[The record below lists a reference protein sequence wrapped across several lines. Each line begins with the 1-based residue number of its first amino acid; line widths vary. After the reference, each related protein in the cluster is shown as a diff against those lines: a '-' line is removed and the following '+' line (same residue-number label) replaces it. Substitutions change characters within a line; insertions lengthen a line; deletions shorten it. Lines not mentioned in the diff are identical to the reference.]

1 MTGSSLRNP
10 RNLRSRNL
18 CRHNLCHNLCSLC
31 RRSLYRHRSRSR
43 ELAVPYPE
51 AILCSPCRRGR
62 TSPG

>member
-1 MTGSSLRNP
+1 MTNSNLRNP
-10 RNLRSRNL
+10 RSLRSHNL
-18 CRHNLCHNLCSLC
+18 WHNLCHNLCS
-31 RRSLYRHRSRSR
+31 RRSLYRSLYRNRR

>member
-1 MTGSSLRNP
+1 MTGSSPRNP

-18 CRHNLCHNLCSLC
+18 CHHNLCSPCSLY
-31 RRSLYRHRSRSR
+31 RRSLYRRRSRSR
-43 ELAVPYPE
+43 GLAVPYPE

>member
-1 MTGSSLRNP
+1 MTGSSLRNL
-10 RNLRSRNL
+10 RNPRSRNL
-18 CRHNLCHNLCSLC
+18 CHHNLCNLCSLC
-31 RRSLYRHRSRSR
+31 SRRSLYRNRSR